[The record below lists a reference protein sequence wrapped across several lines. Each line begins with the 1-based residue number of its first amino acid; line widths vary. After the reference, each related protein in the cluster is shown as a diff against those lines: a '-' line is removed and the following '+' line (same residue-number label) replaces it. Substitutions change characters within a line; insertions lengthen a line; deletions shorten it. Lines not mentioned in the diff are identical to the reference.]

1 MCVRGVEWGGSV
13 VCCEGEVGGVWR
25 CLLPGVGAGMWRAE
39 SPPWLETER
48 GERRGTVDRD
58 QVRSPHIAT
67 PQPAVRPVR
76 RKGSYFLIKT
86 RPEAHDTR
94 SFPDSC

>member
-1 MCVRGVEWGGSV
+1 MRGVEWGGSV

-67 PQPAVRPVR
+67 PQPAVSQT
-76 RKGSYFLIKT
+76 GTEEGIIFSDQNQT
-86 RPEAHDTR
+86 RGP
-94 SFPDSC
+94 